1 MTRLDALL
9 GGLARERSTGALR
22 LGRNGTIFLH
32 DGRVTYM
39 ECAQTPGV
47 ERLLTARGRMTE
59 AALRGLQADGGCA
72 RLLEEGAL
80 TPGEL
85 QFAVLGAVLDA
96 AFFLLPISGT
106 RPKFRPGERHWL
118 GGQWFFDVA
127 GLVRECARRRAHL
140 ADIWPSA
147 EVDTLPVRPVPWLPG
162 HGVTLTRVQWEVIV
176 GADQKATPLELS
188 KQLGRSGY
196 AVLLAVRRLAAAGLL
211 TPPDPSHT
219 ALPTPGRAAPPDAGR
234 TALPASGR
242 TIPPGPGRGAAA
254 DKRPRHAEPTDK
266 RPRHAEPT
274 DKRPRHAEPAD
285 AAEAADGGE
294 APGAGLPKRA
304 RHPYERPPHDPGAV
318 AQPLGPPVTGDP
330 TDLALLMRLKKAL
343 EELA

>member
-9 GGLARERSTGALR
+9 AGLARERSTGALR

-72 RLLEEGAL
+72 RLLEEGVL

-106 RPKFRPGERHWL
+106 RPKFRPGELHWL

-176 GADQKATPLELS
+176 RADHKATPLELA

-196 AVLLAVRRLAAAGLL
+196 AVLLAVRRLAATGLL
-211 TPPDPSHT
+211 APGDPDRT
-219 ALPTPGRAAPPDAGR
+219 AVPAPGR
-234 TALPASGR
+234 S
-242 TIPPGPGRGAAA
+242 
-254 DKRPRHAEPTDK
+254 RHAED
-266 RPRHAEPT
+266 AES
-274 DKRPRHAEPAD
+274 D
-285 AAEAADGGE
+285 EAADGGE

>member
-9 GGLARERSTGALR
+9 AGLAHERSTGALR

-72 RLLEEGAL
+72 RLLEEGPL

-118 GGQWFFDVA
+118 GGQWFFEVA

-140 ADIWPSA
+140 ADVWPSA

-176 GADQKATPLELS
+176 GADHKATPLELA

-211 TPPDPSHT
+211 TPPDP
-219 ALPTPGRAAPPDAGR
+219 GR
-234 TALPASGR
+234 TALPDPGR
-242 TIPPGPGRGAAA
+242 TAPA
-254 DKRPRHAEPTDK
+254 DKRPRHAEP
-266 RPRHAEPT
+266 
-274 DKRPRHAEPAD
+274 
-285 AAEAADGGE
+285 AEATEPDEVADGGE
-294 APGAGLPKRA
+294 APGAWLPKRA

>member
-9 GGLARERSTGALR
+9 AGLARERSTGALR

-72 RLLEEGAL
+72 RLLEEGPF

-176 GADQKATPLELS
+176 GADHKATPLELA
-188 KQLGRSGY
+188 KQLGRSGH

-211 TPPDPSHT
+211 VPP
-219 ALPTPGRAAPPDAGR
+219 APGRAAP
-234 TALPASGR
+234 
-242 TIPPGPGRGAAA
+242 A
-254 DKRPRHAEPTDK
+254 DKRPRHAGPAQT
-266 RPRHAEPT
+266 AEP
-274 DKRPRHAEPAD
+274 D
-285 AAEAADGGE
+285 EAADGGE

-304 RHPYERPPHDPGAV
+304 RHPYERPPHDPGAA